1 MGSFAWRN
9 TAVNRL
15 EKFLQKLPGVRQ
27 GARCRGLGTTSATV
41 RQITSQAAIKAAQA
55 FQDLFHQGYQMQ
67 PVRLRYPKQIPT
79 KGIIC
84 CIPSHAA
91 RDYSLSL
98 AVPEFS
104 MPGIRL
110 NIVKAW
116 EPRSVLEN
124 NTSLHRKMREQES
137 GIKTEASSN

>member
-27 GARCRGLGTTSATV
+27 GARCRGLGTTSADCEANYQSGSHESCSGFSRPLSPKILT
-41 RQITSQAAIKAAQA
+41 AAGETQ
-55 FQDLFHQGYQMQ
+55 
-67 PVRLRYPKQIPT
+67 VRYPKEIPM
-79 KGIIC
+79 KGITY

-98 AVPEFS
+98 AVPEF
-104 MPGIRL
+104 IHQ
-110 NIVKAW
+110 
-116 EPRSVLEN
+116 
-124 NTSLHRKMREQES
+124 TSD
-137 GIKTEASSN
+137 